1 MVLVFNMLSLRQI
14 LILKVQVEL
23 GIRARI
29 IRLAFRGLI
38 HQVAM
43 VLVMVYLQSKVMTHV
58 CWVTHR

>member
-29 IRLAFRGLI
+29 IRLAFRRLI
-38 HQVAM
+38 HEIAM
-43 VLVMVYLQSKVMTHV
+43 VLVMVYLQSKVMTHI